1 MVNVKNGYKTKK
13 YERCRKMKKLFKKI
27 ATVVAAVAMVTAMTT
42 TAFAAD
48 AEYTVAGNAGLCGD
62 EWNIDGEAMPKLEDG
77 TYSQTF
83 ENVAK
88 GTYEFK
94 VATKGDWNAPNYNLE
109 GEANS
114 SGNASVTVDV
124 DGSTVIVSFDGTK
137 AIVEVKAPAG
147 GDTTGTT
154 PDADTTPEAD
164 TTPVT
169 GDSAAV
175 VAMFAVAAVAGA
187 MVVASRRQTANN

>member
-1 MVNVKNGYKTKK
+1 
-13 YERCRKMKKLFKKI
+13 MKRLFKKI

-48 AEYTVAGNAGLCGD
+48 PEYTVAGQAGLCGT
-62 EWNIDGEAMPKLEDG
+62 EWNIDGDAMTKNDDG
-77 TYSQTF
+77 TWSKEF
-83 ENVAK
+83 KDIKA

-114 SGNASVTVDV
+114 AGNASVTVEK
-124 DGSTVIVSFDGTK
+124 DGSTVIVKFDGTK
-137 AIVEVKAPAG
+137 AIVEVKAPEASTDAPAADKAPTT
-147 GDTTGTT
+147 GDTT
-154 PDADTTPEAD
+154 
-164 TTPVT
+164 V
-169 GDSAAV
+169 V
-175 VAMFAVAAVAGA
+175 VAMVALAAVAGA